1 MRFLIALAALALA
14 ACDSAPPEPKT
25 QPTPPPQQ
33 AQAAAPDTPAN
44 APAAQPPSGGN
55 ARPLADMI
63 WDKPAAWNLGT
74 NASTM
79 RKATYE
85 IPAAEGDS
93 EPTEMSVTQVG
104 GSVEAN
110 IARWEQQ
117 FEEAPKAKTS
127 ESEVHGLKVSVVEL
141 EGTFKGGGPMMGGRA
156 DQASEGS
163 KKDWAMLA
171 AIVHTS
177 PAHFFKMTGP
187 KKTVQASRADFDVL
201 VGSFA
206 PKP

>member
-1 MRFLIALAALALA
+1 
-14 ACDSAPPEPKT
+14 
-25 QPTPPPQQ
+25 
-33 AQAAAPDTPAN
+33 
-44 APAAQPPSGGN
+44 
-55 ARPLADMI
+55 MI

-93 EPTEMSVTQVG
+93 EPAEMSVTQVG